1 LNHIA
6 IEPTIQDSI
15 ISAQLRDKS
24 VKIIKQ
30 ELARGEEK
38 YKCFHLD
45 HKGVLWFDNRIVV
58 PKDHQLRR
66 QILDEAH
73 LSKFS
78 IHPGSTKMYQDLRQ
92 HYWWTRM
99 KREIAKYVSECDV
112 CQRIKASHLKIAGT
126 LQPLS
131 IPSWKWK
138 DISMDFIVG
147 LPNTSQKHDS
157 IWVIVDRLTE
167 TAHFHPVHTTYSA
180 KRYAEIYLD
189 QIVHLHGVPKM
200 IISDRG
206 AQFVARF
213 WEQLQD
219 SLGTKLIR
227 SSAYHPQ
234 TDGQTERVNQILEDM
249 LRACVIQYD
258 KNWDKCLA
266 LAEFSYNNS
275 Y

>member
-1 LNHIA
+1 MVVDALSRKSHCHCLEAESYNETLCNEMRKLNLEMVPQGSLNHIA
-6 IEPTIQDSI
+6 IEPTIQNSI
-15 ISAQLRDKS
+15 ILAQLRDKS

-66 QILDEAH
+66 QILDEAN

-99 KREIAKYVSECDV
+99 KREIAKYASECDV
-112 CQRIKASHLKIAGT
+112 CQRIKASHLKVVGT

-131 IPSWKWK
+131 IPSWKWE

-157 IWVIVDRLTE
+157 IWVIIDRLTK
-167 TAHFHPVHTTYSA
+167 TAHFLPVRTTYST
-180 KRYAEIYLD
+180 KRYVEIYLD
-189 QIVHLHGVPKM
+189 QIVHLHGVPKT
-200 IISDRG
+200 IISDHG
-206 AQFVARF
+206 AQFVAHF

-219 SLGTKLIR
+219 SL
-227 SSAYHPQ
+227 
-234 TDGQTERVNQILEDM
+234 
-249 LRACVIQYD
+249 
-258 KNWDKCLA
+258 
-266 LAEFSYNNS
+266 
-275 Y
+275 